1 MWHVKYMRL
10 YYQPLY
16 YQHSA
21 INTILSHT
29 ILNHPLRQSIFLPQV
44 WDRAN
49 RLVWFASKDVSR
61 PRARM
66 SPGATVCCRHHAA
79 CLPPARMSPGKG
91 TEPAGHTSCIAA
103 ENDSL
108 PPMCCRLQPAAR
120 VSKERVVQR
129 IVLRCVFKWYN
140 GQQSSNADCSVQE
153 VKNVR
158 RNHACFRT
166 EA

>member
-1 MWHVKYMRL
+1 VACQIYA
-10 YYQPLY
+10 PLL
-16 YQHSA
+16 SA
-21 INTILSHT
+21 TILST
-29 ILNHPLRQSIFLPQV
+29 FNYKYYFITYNLKPPAQAIDFPPPSMGSSQP
-44 WDRAN
+44 A
-49 RLVWFASKDVSR
+49 RLVRVKRRFPPPRTYESGCYCLLPPSR
-61 PRARM
+61 
-66 SPGATVCCRHHAA
+66 

-108 PPMCCRLQPAAR
+108 PPMCCRLQPAVR
-120 VSKERVVQR
+120 GGKERVVQR

-140 GQQSSNADCSVQE
+140 VQQSSNADCSVQE

>member
-1 MWHVKYMRL
+1 MACQIYA
-10 YYQPLY
+10 PLL
-16 YQHSA
+16 SA
-21 INTILSHT
+21 TILST
-29 ILNHPLRQSIFLPQV
+29 FNYKYYFITNNLKPPTQAVDFP
-44 WDRAN
+44 
-49 RLVWFASKDVSR
+49 
-61 PRARM
+61 PRTYE
-66 SPGATVCCRHHAA
+66 SVATGSSGSSQKAFPA
-79 CLPPARMSPGKG
+79 PARMSPGEG

-120 VSKERVVQR
+120 VGKERVVQR

-140 GQQSSNADCSVQE
+140 VQQSSNADCSVQE

-166 EA
+166 KA

>member
-1 MWHVKYMRL
+1 MACQIYVPHL
-10 YYQPLY
+10 
-16 YQHSA
+16 SA
-21 INTILSHT
+21 IILST
-29 ILNHPLRQSIFLPQV
+29 FNYKYFFITNKLGLPTQAV
-44 WDRAN
+44 DFPPPSMGSSQPA
-49 RLVWFASKDVSR
+49 RLVRVKRRF
-61 PRARM
+61 P
-66 SPGATVCCRHHAA
+66 
-79 CLPPARMSPGKG
+79 PPARMSPGKG

-120 VSKERVVQR
+120 VGKERVVQR

-140 GQQSSNADCSVQE
+140 GQQSSNGDCSVQE

-166 EA
+166 KA

>member
-16 YQHSA
+16 YQHST
-21 INTILSHT
+21 INTILSQT
-29 ILNHPLRQSIFLPQV
+29 ILNRPLRQSISHL
-44 WDRAN
+44 
-49 RLVWFASKDVSR
+49 
-61 PRARM
+61 ARM
-66 SPGATVCCRHHAA
+66 SPWQPARLVQVKRRFP
-79 CLPPARMSPGKG
+79 PPARMSPGKG

-120 VSKERVVQR
+120 VGKERVVQR

-140 GQQSSNADCSVQE
+140 VQQSSNADCSVQE

-166 EA
+166 KA

>member
-16 YQHSA
+16 YQHST
-21 INTILSHT
+21 INTILSQT
-29 ILNHPLRQSIFLPQV
+29 ILNRPLRQSIFLPQV

-66 SPGATVCCRHHAA
+66 SPG
-79 CLPPARMSPGKG
+79 KG
-91 TEPAGHTSCIAA
+91 TEPAGYTSCIAA

-120 VSKERVVQR
+120 VGKERVVQR

-140 GQQSSNADCSVQE
+140 VQQSSNADCSVQE
-153 VKNVR
+153 VKKC
-158 RNHACFRT
+158 A
-166 EA
+166 A